1 MGKNSLIK
9 STSKKKKT
17 SSKKKPVDTLST
29 AKKKAPTKAAAKKV
43 AEPKK
48 NITIKD
54 LLFKKFDAWK
64 PEKRF
69 TSDIDEQYLKNFSAP
84 PFFSGNDK
92 EAQRI
97 ATLLS
102 IQFDLKAMRQKAAE
116 EESAKKAEAQRKASE
131 EKAAAEKAE
140 AERKAAEARAAAE
153 KVEAE
158 KKAAEK
164 AEAARKAA
172 AQEAAARKID
182 AAKSAAAEKKNNS
195 GEFDHVKKTMIG
207 ISVVVGCILLILVM
221 ASVANMQNYY
231 VTSSKQGL
239 EIWRGSFAP
248 IGKNRFIVL
257 PGMPELTSVKKV
269 YSKKDVFPL
278 IATHYIGKADELLV
292 AEETPNFTEIKLY
305 LKTAL
310 MYAVDDATRKA
321 AQDRLNNI
329 NLFVLLYKAE
339 TAAQTSTITELETA
353 LAYYNEALL
362 TGLSKNQTDDVQQKI
377 ASVSERLDLIKADVE
392 KKAAEDKA
400 LDPVVEVIEDQTE
413 K

>member
-131 EKAAAEKAE
+131 EKA
-140 AERKAAEARAAAE
+140 
-153 KVEAE
+153 
-158 KKAAEK
+158 AAEK

-377 ASVSERLDLIKADVE
+377 ASVSERLDLLKADVE